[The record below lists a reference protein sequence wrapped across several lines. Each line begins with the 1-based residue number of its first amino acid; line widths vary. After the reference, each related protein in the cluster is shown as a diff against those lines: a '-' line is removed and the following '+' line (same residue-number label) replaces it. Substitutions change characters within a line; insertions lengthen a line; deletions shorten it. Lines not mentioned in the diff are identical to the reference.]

1 MLENNTNDHK
11 HDHRD
16 DDPVNNDPM
25 AKKVSDPAAQPAPSD
40 HQPQAAASKPSNSK
54 TTSTTTKDVDVFA
67 QLAASGHVHESSS
80 SPSAVKTRDNRDNN
94 SRTSHL
100 DVVAVAK
107 HKGAEISA
115 RKARLVADLI
125 RGAKVN
131 DAYRA
136 LNFSQ
141 KKAAKIINKLLNSAV
156 NNAKQL
162 NSHANNLVI
171 ATIFVNEGRTVMRS
185 RPRARGRASPIRKRS
200 CHIVIELA
208 VASKAYHAQR
218 NHQKSLKHLKQA
230 LVAKKIRRQRANLRR
245 HAASA

>member
-11 HDHRD
+11 HDHHD

-25 AKKVSDPAAQPAPSD
+25 AKKVSDPAAQPTPSD
-40 HQPQAAASKPSNSK
+40 NQPQTAASKPSS
-54 TTSTTTKDVDVFA
+54 STTTKDVDVFA

-80 SPSAVKTRDNRDNN
+80 SPSAVKTRDNRDKN

-245 HAASA
+245 QSAST